1 SLWADPTC
9 GNGSC
14 DRPFQ
19 FPAFGRF
26 GCEADCGMFPNLT
39 SVVIRFS
46 SHLDTQQAIDESCWN
61 LCMVNPVS
69 LCWYEAFQAF
79 PRGEAE
85 LSVAVDIPD
94 GDWVVVLNAPAGGV
108 RGTVNAPPPGT
119 RRFSVVGATSTVEL
133 AAWGSCA
140 LDDGVLAAN
149 QTAPRGG
156 ATVAAPD
163 ICRDT
168 CARLVACL
176 PATCGRAFTEREVA
190 GAFLDCARMCIIA
203 PSSITTYAAA
213 PCPMPE
219 IASMFSNTPCNVSG
233 SDATGRVSGGN
244 RRKALFRFHHPRSYE
259 RWPASTAPGPHDTL
273 SHPTAAK
280 QRLTVLQVAVS
291 RALFTM
297 AKDRCLAGRAPGAS
311 RKHAQGGPGSVSWN
325 MVACLCTI
333 LGGPSKTLDECRLTD
348 EAGQRVE
355 SIPDMYVYLRCTHVR
370 GGRVISSQ
378 HMRRFVQTVAAALR
392 SVTLISDAAA
402 ARLKTLMHAFDDAI
416 VTSDAVGCSQEMDDE
431 SPGSFSYRG

>member
-1 SLWADPTC
+1 
-9 GNGSC
+9 
-14 DRPFQ
+14 
-19 FPAFGRF
+19 
-26 GCEADCGMFPNLT
+26 
-39 SVVIRFS
+39 
-46 SHLDTQQAIDESCWN
+46 
-61 LCMVNPVS
+61 
-69 LCWYEAFQAF
+69 
-79 PRGEAE
+79 
-85 LSVAVDIPD
+85 
-94 GDWVVVLNAPAGGV
+94 
-108 RGTVNAPPPGT
+108 
-119 RRFSVVGATSTVEL
+119 
-133 AAWGSCA
+133 
-140 LDDGVLAAN
+140 
-149 QTAPRGG
+149 
-156 ATVAAPD
+156 
-163 ICRDT
+163 T

-190 GAFLDCARMCIIA
+190 GAFVDCARMCIIA

-280 QRLTVLQVAVS
+280 VRCLAAPAVDFPGASASHTATQRLTVLQVAVS

-416 VTSDAVGCSQEMDDE
+416 VTSDAVGCSQVAAMGEEDDPLFLGFGGHRLVVSRRLACTPMNVGRWDTSEEPQPCVLSEWRMCSVSDKMDDE

>member
-1 SLWADPTC
+1 M
-9 GNGSC
+9 
-14 DRPFQ
+14 Q
-19 FPAFGRF
+19 
-26 GCEADCGMFPNLT
+26 
-39 SVVIRFS
+39 RFS
-46 SHLDTQQAIDESCWN
+46 MPCSPSCKYAMLPFLQVSH
-61 LCMVNPVS
+61 
-69 LCWYEAFQAF
+69 
-79 PRGEAE
+79 
-85 LSVAVDIPD
+85 
-94 GDWVVVLNAPAGGV
+94 
-108 RGTVNAPPPGT
+108 
-119 RRFSVVGATSTVEL
+119 
-133 AAWGSCA
+133 AA
-140 LDDGVLAAN
+140 
-149 QTAPRGG
+149 
-156 ATVAAPD
+156 
-163 ICRDT
+163 
-168 CARLVACL
+168 L
-176 PATCGRAFTEREVA
+176 PASMPCPPSCKYAMLP
-190 GAFLDCARMCIIA
+190 FLQVCHAPLPASMPCSPSCKYAMLPFLQCLSSPCTSHPLHCASLA
-203 PSSITTYAAA
+203 PSHPT
-213 PCPMPE
+213 MP
-219 IASMFSNTPCNVSG
+219 G

-280 QRLTVLQVAVS
+280 VRCLAAPAVDFPVLQVAVS

-416 VTSDAVGCSQEMDDE
+416 VTSDAVGCSQVAAMGEEDDPLFLGFGGHRLVVSRRLACTPMNVGRWDTSEEPQPCVLSEWRMCSVSDKMDDE